1 MKILIL
7 ILGEKLGIV
16 MQENFFKNDT
26 ISSNIA
32 LGRKIDRKK

>member
-1 MKILIL
+1 ME
-7 ILGEKLGIV
+7 EKLGIV

-32 LGRKIDRKK
+32 LGKKIDEKKNQRIS